1 MGNFY
6 SCWAEHSAVCR
17 TSSVCTTEATTG
29 AHKFVVKN
37 YSLLVGS
44 GADEYV
50 SSSTFSVGGY
60 DWNIYFYPDG
70 DRRAPD
76 HVAAFLH
83 LRGGAAAEKGVKV
96 WYRLSLREKGGKV
109 HPAGPLLIQ
118 KFTSDG
124 NIGYGNI
131 RLAHK
136 SKLRGDRFTIKCE
149 LVVINKPTVQ
159 AL

>member
-17 TSSVCTTEATTG
+17 TSSVCTTETTTA

-50 SSSTFSVGGY
+50 SSSTFNVGGY

-96 WYRLSLREKGGKV
+96 WYRLSLQEKGGKT
-109 HPAGPLLIQ
+109 HPV
-118 KFTSDG
+118 
-124 NIGYGNI
+124 GYGNI
-131 RLAHK
+131 QLAHK
-136 SKLRGDRFTIKCE
+136 SQLRGDRFTIKCE
-149 LVVINKPTVQ
+149 LVVISKPTVQ